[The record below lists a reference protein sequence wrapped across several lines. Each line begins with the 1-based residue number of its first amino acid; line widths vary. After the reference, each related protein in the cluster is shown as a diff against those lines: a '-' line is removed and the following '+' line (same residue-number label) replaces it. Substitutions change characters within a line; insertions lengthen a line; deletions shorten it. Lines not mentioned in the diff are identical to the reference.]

1 MLEARFNSVYTKFK
15 LQFYRNIFG
24 QFEKREASLSTVET
38 FCIEII
44 YALKKPTINEFAQ
57 FAQISKPNATYKI
70 NSLVRKGYI
79 KKVQSTVDKREF
91 YLEVTPKFFTY
102 YNISINYI
110 QTVSE
115 RMRARFNDAEL
126 AQLEEFMRVI
136 ADELMPEIPLP

>member
-79 KKVQSTVDKREF
+79 KKVHSTVDKREF

>member
-1 MLEARFNSVYTKFK
+1 MLEERFNSMYTKFK
-15 LQFYRNIFG
+15 IQFYRNIFSH
-24 QFEKREASLSTVET
+24 FEKREASLSTVET

-79 KKVQSTVDKREF
+79 SKVQSEVDKREF
-91 YLEVTPKFFTY
+91 FLEVTPKFFKY
-102 YNISINYI
+102 YNISYGYI
-110 QTVSE
+110 QKVSE
-115 RMRARFNDAEL
+115 RMRARFSDDEL
-126 AQLEEFMRVI
+126 VQLEEFMRII